1 MVCQKVF
8 SCTFSAQPESST
20 KWLAVTLSL
29 LGGRG
34 VFTTRHTSETIKLD
48 SLHLSLNPSPSFLLN
63 QRLCKTATDR
73 KKKLVHV
80 VGAIKTLHE
89 ELTDIKQLTGFITA
103 GDESRTKATELL
115 FYKELTLKIN
125 VLAQTHIK
133 KNSKSASVSHTD
145 TQPHTHMHATSAVT
159 RLFSS
164 LVFRVYSRSHVCVCD
179 PSECLF
185 ISRAHVC
192 EFFCT

>member
-8 SCTFSAQPESST
+8 SCTFSAQPESSA
-20 KWLAVTLSL
+20 KWQAVTLSL

-63 QRLCKTATDR
+63 QRLCKTSTDR

-133 KNSKSASVSHTD
+133 KIPNLPPSHTQ
-145 TQPHTHMHATSAVT
+145 THSHTHTHARHIRCYQVI
-159 RLFSS
+159 F
-164 LVFRVYSRSHVCVCD
+164 F
-179 PSECLF
+179 PS
-185 ISRAHVC
+185 V
-192 EFFCT
+192 

>member
-20 KWLAVTLSL
+20 KWQAVTLSL

-63 QRLCKTATDR
+63 QRLCKTSDR

-133 KNSKSASVSHTD
+133 KIPNLPPSHTQ
-145 TQPHTHMHATSAVT
+145 THSHTHT
-159 RLFSS
+159 
-164 LVFRVYSRSHVCVCD
+164 
-179 PSECLF
+179 
-185 ISRAHVC
+185 
-192 EFFCT
+192 CTPHPLLPGYFLP

>member
-1 MVCQKVF
+1 MVCQQVF

-20 KWLAVTLSL
+20 KWQAVTLSL

-63 QRLCKTATDR
+63 QRLCKTSTDR

-80 VGAIKTLHE
+80 MGAIKTLHE

-133 KNSKSASVSHTD
+133 KIPNLPPSHTQ
-145 TQPHTHMHATSAVT
+145 THTHMHATSAVT

-164 LVFRVYSRSHVCVCD
+164 LVFRVYSWSHVCVCD